1 MREFEFVFE
10 WVLMDMFEKI
20 IVLSRR
26 DELFVEFEFG

>member
-1 MREFEFVFE
+1 MREFEFAFE
-10 WVLMDMFEKI
+10 WVLMTCLRKT